1 MHNQIYRIAV
11 AALTSVTLL
20 ASGAAL
26 AAETVTMNGPDGQVA
41 VLDAA
46 SLSALPVTEVAAS
59 YRSSKGI
66 ETGIYKGVLLW
77 DLLQAR
83 GLVGQDHKP
92 ALRHTLLA
100 TAGDGHQIAF
110 SVGEIAPD
118 FGNTPVMLA
127 YEMNGAPIPDGLR
140 MVVPGDLRGARHIK
154 DIVTLDY
161 R

>member
-1 MHNQIYRIAV
+1 MLACALICAGNV
-11 AALTSVTLL
+11 AAAKSAVLTAPDGTRTELGVE
-20 ASGAAL
+20 GL
-26 AAETVTMNGPDGQVA
+26 AAMPVTVT
-41 VLDAA
+41 AA
-46 SLSALPVTEVAAS
+46 A

-77 DLLQAR
+77 DLLQAT

-92 ALRHTLLA
+92 ALRHVVLV

-118 FGNTPVMLA
+118 FGNAPVVLA
-127 YEMNGAPIPDGLR
+127 YEMNGAPISDGLR